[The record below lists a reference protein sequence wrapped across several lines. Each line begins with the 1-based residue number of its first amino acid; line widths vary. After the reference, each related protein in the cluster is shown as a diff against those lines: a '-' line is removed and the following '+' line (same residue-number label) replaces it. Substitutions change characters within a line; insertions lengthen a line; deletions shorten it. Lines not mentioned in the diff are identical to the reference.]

1 MNYRVNLTAR
11 SLSSRSTKLI
21 GVVVPTFMHSF
32 FGDVLTAAT
41 AVLDTRGFQPIMT
54 CSDEKPEEEAKQI
67 DILLSRQA
75 EGLLVSTCQCDD
87 RYGVF
92 ARAKEL
98 RVPLIMIA
106 RNIEPAIN
114 SWVGSDNVTMA
125 KTVTRH
131 LVSAG
136 RKRIAHLHGPVN
148 STASSRIEGYREALR
163 EAGLPEREEY
173 LRGGGE
179 TDVIAERG
187 MRELLHL
194 PEPPDAVFCYNDAVA
209 AACMRIIMNRGLRVP
224 DDIALAGIGNTRF
237 SDVLW
242 SPLTTVNQSPG
253 RIGEIAATNL
263 LQAIDTNAETGNVVV
278 PGDLIVRESCGV
290 RRTVAPPR

>member
-1 MNYRVNLTAR
+1 
-11 SLSSRSTKLI
+11 
-21 GVVVPTFMHSF
+21 
-32 FGDVLTAAT
+32 
-41 AVLDTRGFQPIMT
+41 MT

-92 ARAKEL
+92 ERAKEL
-98 RVPLIMIA
+98 RVPVVMIA
-106 RNIEPAIN
+106 RNIDPPMN
-114 SWVGSDNVTMA
+114 SWVGSDNVNMA
-125 KTVTRH
+125 RTVTSH

-136 RKRIAHLHGPVN
+136 RKRIAHLRGPTN

-163 EAGLPEREEY
+163 EAGLPQREEY

-179 TDVIAERG
+179 TDAIAERG
-187 MRELLHL
+187 MSELLEL
-194 PEPPDAVFCYNDAVA
+194 SEPPDAVFCYNDAVA
-209 AACMRIIMNRGLRVP
+209 AACMRVIMNRGLRVP

-242 SPLTTVNQSPG
+242 SPLTTVNQSPDQ
-253 RIGEIAATNL
+253 IGEIAATNL
-263 LQAIDTNAETGNVVV
+263 LRAIDTNAETGNVTV
-278 PGDLIVRESCGV
+278 PGDLIVRQSCGV
-290 RRTVAPPR
+290 RCSLTTSR